1 MQGKLPPSIRTSCR
15 TALVIRQPPVQL
27 DVVRHRNGTDFA
39 PVNGVVATQ
48 PPPVAGQPVTVT
60 IGGVNATLPWS
71 PPRQSWDRSGASSR
85 LPSRWHS
92 SRRCSSAH
100 RRQASQFPSTP
111 LTARRPP
118 PPSVECASLPG
129 NAVPLLLG
137 ARRSVPPGPETA
149 IGCRRRPIRPMRK
162 TLTPAATPW
171 LHPHPTAGRVQP
183 NHSPTPKKSGS
194 RGCDLAP
201 YTRAATRL
209 GLGPTGVDSLVS
221 VRRLEA

>member
-1 MQGKLPPSIRTSCR
+1 MALSPPN
-15 TALVIRQPPVQL
+15 P
-27 DVVRHRNGTDFA
+27 HRSRAGRST
-39 PVNGVVATQ
+39 VATS
-48 PPPVAGQPVTVT
+48 
-60 IGGVNATLPWS
+60 GVNATLPWS

-92 SRRCSSAH
+92 SRRCRSAH

-149 IGCRRRPIRPMRK
+149 IGCRRWPIRPMRK

-171 LHPHPTAGRVQP
+171 LHPHQTGGVFSGRMIRRPRKRTGREV
-183 NHSPTPKKSGS
+183 
-194 RGCDLAP
+194 CDLAP
-201 YTRAATRL
+201 CARGATRL
-209 GLGPTGVDSLVS
+209 GLAPAGVDSLVS